1 MNDGDD
7 DKAVLVLPDDG
18 SPLGDIAFWLRHCL
32 DGWPRADVV
41 LVGVVVGELYDNA
54 RLHGAPPYVIELV
67 LDRPHDV
74 LTVSVDNRV
83 ARASPVWQR
92 RSGLLLVEGL
102 SEQWG
107 ALERGDTTT
116 TWAEILLDQD

>member
-1 MNDGDD
+1 MSGGD
-7 DKAVLVLPDDG
+7 KVMLVLHDDAL
-18 SPLGDIAFWLRHCL
+18 SLGDVAVWLRGCL

-67 LDRPHDV
+67 LDRAHDV
-74 LTVSVDNRV
+74 VTASVGNRV
-83 ARASPVWQR
+83 SRVTSAWRR
-92 RSGLLLVEGL
+92 RSGLLLVEAL

-107 ALERGDTTT
+107 ALVRDGTTT